1 MTLDPSLIDIN
12 ELLYHEPPM
21 VLLNSCTAA
30 SENSA
35 ECKVVINRESLF
47 ASEQGVPSY
56 VAIEYMAQATAV
68 FDGISR
74 RARGKKPKIGFLLGT
89 RRLEL
94 MCDFFV
100 FGMELLVKAERIWD
114 GESVTQYQCKISD
127 LSSGGVLSSANL
139 TVYSPSVQS
148 EADND

>member
-1 MTLDPSLIDIN
+1 
-12 ELLYHEPPM
+12 
-21 VLLNSCTAA
+21 
-30 SENSA
+30 
-35 ECKVVINRESLF
+35 
-47 ASEQGVPSY
+47 
-56 VAIEYMAQATAV
+56 MAQATAV

-114 GESVTQYQCKISD
+114 GESVTQYKCKISD

-148 EADND
+148 ETDND